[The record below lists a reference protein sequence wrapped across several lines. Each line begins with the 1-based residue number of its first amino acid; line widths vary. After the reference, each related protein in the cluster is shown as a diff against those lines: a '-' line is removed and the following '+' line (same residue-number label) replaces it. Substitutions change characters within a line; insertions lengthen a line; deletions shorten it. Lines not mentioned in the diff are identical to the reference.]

1 MTTIEEKARRYDE
14 ALERA
19 KNTIEVNQAIPDI
32 VECVESLFPELS
44 ESEDEK
50 IRKALIEHVKGIYK
64 DSCTEEISKERD
76 MFLTWLEKQ
85 GELVNS
91 LSKGL
96 DNAHERIDELIQKNN
111 LLIEQLEKQGEQNVN
126 RETKPRTYGDFIK
139 RLTESEQEYL
149 QGYVNKVIEKTK
161 ELQKQGELKPIKEH
175 NVCDFCEDRYG
186 CVNPCPVK
194 LIEQKPTDKIEP
206 KFKIGDTMRTLQEAK
221 DGWTDGMPIVVSID
235 NEYYHCN
242 NESIAI
248 KNQDEYEYPP
258 MNRKHDICDSCDEQK
273 SFSKYKVGD
282 TVYYNSFG
290 RFVSFVIANIVEDG
304 TDNPMY
310 EDKDGNSVFQ
320 NDIFEHEPD
329 DMAEPKFK
337 VGDWVVDKNG
347 TTRQI
352 LSYKDGIYKHTDG
365 YSATIFEDEWRM
377 WDIAKDAKDGDVI
390 YSRHNTESF
399 EWIGIFRS
407 LDKENKRV
415 FFYGFWNSIVKSFCV
430 CEDEAYVLY
439 DDFSPA
445 TKEQRDALMKAMIDA
460 GYTFDFEK
468 KELKKIEQNPADKIE
483 QKSVC
488 SEDRSKELS
497 LSLQIQ
503 SYLNT
508 ASDELYAKGKS
519 LYSEKRIEDIHKC
532 MLMWQK
538 LHNAYFYQNPAWNE
552 EDEKML
558 DDILMCGEHHC
569 YLDAENIDWLKSL
582 KERMQPQQKRKPWS
596 EEDEKMFVN
605 IKSALQNANKDY
617 SREIGW
623 FHLLRLQKQW
633 RPSEK
638 QINAL
643 SDVLSLRDIKYDV
656 LSELLE
662 CLKKR
667 REEQL

>member
-50 IRKALIEHVKGIYK
+50 IRKVIIEHFAGSHSSMYPYKGF
-64 DSCTEEISKERD
+64 TKEQIIA
-76 MFLTWLEKQ
+76 W
-85 GELVNS
+85 
-91 LSKGL
+91 
-96 DNAHERIDELIQKNN
+96 
-111 LLIEQLEKQGEQNVN
+111 LEKQGEQNVN

-161 ELQKQGELKPIKEH
+161 ELQKQGEQKPIKEH

-186 CVNPCPVK
+186 CINPCPVK

-206 KFKIGDTMRTLQEAK
+206 KFKIGD
-221 DGWTDGMPIVVSID
+221 
-235 NEYYHCN
+235 
-242 NESIAI
+242 
-248 KNQDEYEYPP
+248 
-258 MNRKHDICDSCDEQK
+258 
-273 SFSKYKVGD
+273 
-282 TVYYNSFG
+282 
-290 RFVSFVIANIVEDG
+290 
-304 TDNPMY
+304 
-310 EDKDGNSVFQ
+310 
-320 NDIFEHEPD
+320 
-329 DMAEPKFK
+329 
-337 VGDWVVDKNG
+337 WVVDKNG
-347 TTRQI
+347 TARQI

-445 TKEQRDALMKAMIDA
+445 TKEQRDTLMKAMIDA

-468 KELKKIEQNPADKIE
+468 KELKKIEQKPADIP
-483 QKSVC
+483 
-488 SEDRSKELS
+488 EDFERLVEHLLS
-497 LSLQIQ
+497 LSDGEGHG
-503 SYLNT
+503 SP
-508 ASDELYAKGKS
+508 AKVKEVSSELLRLANQ
-519 LYSEKRIEDIHKC
+519 
-532 MLMWQK
+532 QK
-538 LHNAYFYQNPAWNE
+538 NAWNE

-582 KERMQPQQKRKPWS
+582 KERVQ
-596 EEDEKMFVN
+596 
-605 IKSALQNANKDY
+605 LQNHWK
-617 SREIGW
+617 
-623 FHLLRLQKQW
+623 
-633 RPSEK
+633 PSDE
-638 QINAL
+638 QMQTLYRYAEQNNYDGA
-643 SDVLSLRDIKYDV
+643 VLTSLYNDIKK
-656 LSELLE
+656 
-662 CLKKR
+662 LKG
-667 REEQL
+667 

>member
-64 DSCTEEISKERD
+64 DPCTEEISKERD
-76 MFLTWLEKQ
+76 MFLAWLEKH

-111 LLIEQLEKQGEQNVN
+111 LLIEQLEKQGEQ
-126 RETKPRTYGDFIK
+126 
-139 RLTESEQEYL
+139 
-149 QGYVNKVIEKTK
+149 
-161 ELQKQGELKPIKEH
+161 
-175 NVCDFCEDRYG
+175 
-186 CVNPCPVK
+186 K
-194 LIEQKPTDKIEP
+194 LVP

-221 DGWTDGMPIVVSID
+221 DEWTDGMPVVVSID

-258 MNRKHDICDSCDEQK
+258 MNRKHNICDSCDEQK

-347 TTRQI
+347 TARQI

-415 FFYGFWNSIVKSFCV
+415 FFYGFWNSMVKSFCV
-430 CEDEAYVLY
+430 CENEAYVLY
-439 DDFSPA
+439 NDFSPA

-468 KELKKIEQNPADKIE
+468 KELKKIEQESTDKCMEWYDFIRWFVK
-483 QKSVC
+483 QRT
-488 SEDRSKELS
+488 DDYTL
-497 LSLQIQ
+497 IP
-503 SYLNT
+503 
-508 ASDELYAKGKS
+508 SDD
-519 LYSEKRIEDIHKC
+519 DIHKWGDNI
-532 MLMWQK
+532 LNHAK
-538 LHNAYFYQNPAWNE
+538 KFLDKQNVAWNE

-582 KERMQPQQKRKPWS
+582 KDRVQ
-596 EEDEKMFVN
+596 
-605 IKSALQNANKDY
+605 LQNHWK
-617 SREIGW
+617 
-623 FHLLRLQKQW
+623 
-633 RPSEK
+633 PSDE
-638 QINAL
+638 QMQTLYRYAEQNSYDGA
-643 SDVLSLRDIKYDV
+643 VLTSLYNDIKK
-656 LSELLE
+656 
-662 CLKKR
+662 LK
-667 REEQL
+667 